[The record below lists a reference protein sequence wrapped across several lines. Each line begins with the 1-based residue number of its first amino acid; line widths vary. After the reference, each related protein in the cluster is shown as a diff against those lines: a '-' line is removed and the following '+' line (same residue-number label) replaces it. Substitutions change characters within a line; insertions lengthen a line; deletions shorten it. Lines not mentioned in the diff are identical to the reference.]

1 MIRDKQKAFV
11 ILEGLRAYEFFKPV
25 DLRGLKGS
33 YSKEELL
40 GKMPDDEFEH
50 YLKLL
55 EGEGFIR
62 STEAAPDGK
71 QVFHLTWKGH
81 DLAEEL
87 EDIYYEDEE
96 ETDG

>member
-1 MIRDKQKAFV
+1 
-11 ILEGLRAYEFFKPV
+11 PV

-81 DLAEEL
+81 DLAKEL
-87 EDIYYEDEE
+87 EDYYENEDED
-96 ETDG
+96 TDG

>member
-25 DLRGLKGS
+25 DLRGLKGN

-55 EGEGFIR
+55 EGRASF
-62 STEAAPDGK
+62 APRK
-71 QVFHLTWKGH
+71 PHQTVSRCS
-81 DLAEEL
+81 
-87 EDIYYEDEE
+87 I
-96 ETDG
+96 